1 MLACPRNLFVPQ
13 RHRAEALLDRPIRLE
28 ELGFNVS
35 APHVQVGACGCGL
48 GRVMDYQH
56 DVAPLGWRN

>member
-35 APHVQVGACGCGL
+35 APHVQVCACGCGL
-48 GRVMDYQH
+48 GAGV
-56 DVAPLGWRN
+56 G